1 MKNPK
6 SVVQCSVV
14 PSCALFRLVCYCCV
28 ISLMYLEMEHC
39 DVIWLQIME
48 QVQGT
53 ESSVKMRREDS
64 QWEESAEKQ

>member
-1 MKNPK
+1 
-6 SVVQCSVV
+6 
-14 PSCALFRLVCYCCV
+14 
-28 ISLMYLEMEHC
+28 MYLEMEHC